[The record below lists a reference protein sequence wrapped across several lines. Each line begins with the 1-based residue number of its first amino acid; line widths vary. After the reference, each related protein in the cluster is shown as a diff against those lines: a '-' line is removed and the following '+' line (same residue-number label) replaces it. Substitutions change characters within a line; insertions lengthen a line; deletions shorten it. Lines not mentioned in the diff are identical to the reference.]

1 MAKGEVKEFRN
12 ILNLHAERYPKMEPA
27 DLLKLIYQN
36 EFGPA
41 HLQVDTE
48 ESLASIREEFQGIEE
63 EEDFE
68 GTLYEDIGNGY
79 VRLNFQAVDPLDYPA
94 EAINEDFIASVG
106 VKTGKPQRFL
116 QKVDWALAHFQ
127 EFPFHFTEDDLED
140 AFRRYLDT
148 VKDGKL
154 RPIRHSKTYRE
165 AYQPSYRVI
174 LKERMRDFAE
184 ERDKENGTGIRV
196 MKRIIWILVFL
207 VILALLIIAGKAGYK
222 FFVLK

>member
-12 ILNLHAERYPKMEPA
+12 ILTAHAERYPKMEPA

-41 HLQVDTE
+41 HLEVDSE
-48 ESLASIREEFQGIEE
+48 ESLQSIREEFQGIEE

-68 GTLYEDIGNGY
+68 GALYEDIGNGY
-79 VRLNFQAVDPLDYPA
+79 VRVNFQAADPLDYTP
-94 EAINEDFIASVG
+94 EMINEDFIASVG
-106 VKTGKPQRFL
+106 AKTGKPQRFL
-116 QKVDWALAHFQ
+116 QKVDWVLAHFQ
-127 EFPFHFTEDDLED
+127 DFPFSFTEDALEE

-154 RPIRHSKTYRE
+154 RPIRHSRIYRE
-165 AYQPSYRVI
+165 AYAPSYRVI
-174 LKERMRDFAE
+174 LKERIRDFAE
-184 ERDKENGTGIRV
+184 EKDKANGTGVRV

-207 VILALLIIAGKAGYK
+207 VILVLLIIAGKAGYK